1 MIIAPLSPH
10 HDRKSF
16 DCGEPS
22 LNQYLQQQARQGA
35 VKRISRT
42 FVAVEDEAAPTILGY
57 HATLVTILEV
67 TQIPAKVSKSRIPAL
82 LLARL
87 AVDQRFQGQ
96 GIGEFL
102 LLDVLRRAVVISE
115 QTGLHAVVLDAL
127 TDRAKDFYLR

>member
-1 MIIAPLSPH
+1 MLGRAQQSAS
-10 HDRKSF
+10 R
-16 DCGEPS
+16 EPS
-22 LNQYLQQQARQGA
+22 LR
-35 VKRISRT
+35 SRT
-42 FVAVEDEAAPTILGY
+42 RRRQRFLAITPHWSPSWRCHKFQPKI
-57 HATLVTILEV
+57 
-67 TQIPAKVSKSRIPAL
+67 SKSRIPAL

-127 TDRAKDFYLR
+127 TDRAKDFYLRYGFSELLDDPYHLYIPISTIIDLGLV